1 MAQESRLVVVIDSQ
15 NAERNARNLGNEL
28 VSIERKGEFASKSM
42 DSLSVATRALAGHM
56 AGLVTVGAAISKMDT
71 YTGLQ
76 NRLKLVTNNQ
86 AELNK
91 ATEDT
96 FQIAQKTYSAWDSV
110 LQVYQRFSDNAKTLN
125 LTMDDTARLTET
137 VSKAVAISGAS
148 AEAADAALVQF
159 GQALAS
165 GTLRGEELN
174 SVMEQT
180 PALAK
185 AIAKGM
191 GITVGELRSVAA
203 EGKITSQE
211 IVKALR
217 NVQDEVDALFAKT
230 DITIGQSL
238 TLLNNEITKFV
249 GEAGKGSGAA
259 QALSGSIQLLANN
272 LNLIADSA
280 FAIGIG
286 LMTKAVLT
294 KTVAV
299 QASIAASTKQ
309 VFATIAER
317 NANIAAAKAEV
328 ESALAEAQSTQVTL
342 TNIKATH
349 AQIMAEIELEKVRLK
364 AQITEQGRTA
374 TITRMAQLGRLQAQ
388 VALEV
393 AAAETA
399 QSASSARLS
408 AALTAQSVAT
418 SRLALAKSA
427 LMAIFSPMGLAIA
440 ATAASFYLL
449 SSSSDEVKES
459 LATQSDSVSD
469 LTDKYIKLNTVQA
482 LTEGVRLRKE
492 IEQQNDA
499 IDDASG
505 AIKRFAYIQKEL
517 FKLSGS
523 DYEDYQNAI
532 KSIATGAS
540 DAGDLLKKMISS
552 GRFSQTQI
560 DKLIEFSSAVAESK
574 NKIEQGN
581 TALKLLNATS
591 GQHVEVTAESIKQLT
606 IQTNLTKVATQNF
619 TDMKTQMLD
628 SLRAQVEF
636 IRLNGG
642 SEEQVKSL
650 NKVIQAYSLNQISA
664 TDAVSKFN
672 STAKVPVDNIKK
684 LQEYAIKTD
693 QSKIALNQ
701 ANAELK
707 KQNDLRNE
715 YLKQHQTVLGA
726 QQGETNELNNQVAAQ
741 EKLNKLRDNAN
752 KDNLKND
759 FLIKNTK
766 AFGGGEKGLDKARAA
781 SEFYTDNKIPMT
793 RSLTGQEYAIFE
805 AWYKKQKEVKDL
817 QESISESTRKQ
828 TKEVEKQTK
837 EAAKQAVLLA
847 GNDEKSRNMLRVY
860 LAFRNAGLGDKQA
873 RVMTAQVG
881 RETDFRNEA
890 MFGSH
895 KDANNGYTNTGF
907 LSWQKSRSTKLMQSL
922 QGQGVLDK
930 NGKIQQTQDALDAMA
945 KHAVQEAMTDKSY
958 SKSKAALL
966 NDDLDYRSLE
976 RIVAKNLVGW
986 DYDGKKLGKAKASQ
1000 HLAKQDSYYN
1010 QLSKILGDNPEA
1022 VSKAIGD
1029 LSKLEDEAYKA
1040 RAKTLEEVKQLQATY
1055 DSETVAR
1062 SKKREEEINKATILG
1077 QSNLI
1082 PKINER
1088 YDAEDKLAQKQFDF
1102 EVNGYKWTEEQKL
1115 DYTYETNSLRLVA
1128 EGKLSED
1135 QRKVALDGLKLQKQ
1149 QELGL
1154 LKLAQEQRLFQA
1166 RLSLLSE
1173 TQAMQERYR
1182 LEREEIHKNTKLS
1195 IEERQKL
1202 IALSKANQ
1210 DKETRDKVN
1219 NAVQNWGGIQADMNG
1234 TGEFFRQ
1241 DQERFSRLNAAND
1254 LADSQFAATDL
1265 NEQNSLDGLNAQFEA
1280 GLIKQQDY
1288 ENQKT
1293 AIIQAA
1299 QDQRN
1304 QIAAEHAKNVQ
1315 DIEDKYQQDRLNTQI
1330 AFGGQMMG
1338 SLTSMFGSMFGEQ
1351 SKAYKIMFAAD
1362 KAYAIAAAG
1371 IAIQQNIAAAS
1382 KAGFPLNIPLI
1393 AGAVAQGASII
1404 ANIRAIK
1411 DQGFAD
1417 GGYTGSGRK
1426 YEPAGI
1432 VHKGEVVWSQ
1442 EDIKRWGGVGLVEN
1456 MRKSANPE
1464 AFINNHAINNTS
1476 AENVFNRS
1484 FLSSKAFNDNQN
1496 ISNIF
1501 NRPTRENQIIVNA
1514 FKPSK
1519 DAASRS
1525 EDVQSITNQY
1535 AGNNTSFSEVLDKSI
1550 QSSKSFNASKSI
1562 ISSLSNSKV
1571 LNSNV
1576 SNSTVQ
1582 NAEKELLKEV
1592 SIFKDNGFADGGY
1605 TGKGKKYEIAGAVHK
1620 GEIVWSQDDIKKWG
1634 GVDKVEQM
1642 RRATSPESFVSNY
1655 AQNHTTFESILN
1667 RANQSSRIFNQS
1679 KEISNIFNKSVQD
1692 DQIIY
1697 KGNGNVPTSATSDL
1711 YHDGKVYFS
1720 SNGLVQDRSNL
1731 DDVQDFT
1738 LGRTSRPQAEIMPS
1752 IEPSTPTINFKIEVI
1767 NQVSGATVEAE
1778 QLDEQTVRI
1787 IVTDELD
1794 KQLPRKVPKLVSDQ
1808 IANPNSTI
1816 SRSLTENTT
1825 ARRNRT

>member
-1 MAQESRLVVVIDSQ
+1 MAQESRLVIVIDSQ

-28 VSIERKGEFASKSM
+28 DSIERKGDYASKSM
-42 DSLSVATRALAGHM
+42 DGLSVATRSLAGYM
-56 AGLVTVGAAISKMDT
+56 AGLVTVSSAISKMDT

-159 GQALAS
+159 GKALAS

-185 AIAKGM
+185 AIAQGM

-211 IVKALR
+211 IVKALK
-217 NVQDEVDALFAKT
+217 NVQNDVDALFAKT

-249 GEAGKGSGAA
+249 GEAGQGSGAA
-259 QALSGSIQLLANN
+259 QALSGSIQVLAENLESISYVAILGGTALLTKAIATQVSALNTKLGSLVANNAATQLQKQKSIESAKAALTEAEAHLANVRATN
-272 LNLIADSA
+272 AETQAKYGASA
-280 FAIGIG
+280 ASARYV
-286 LMTKAVLT
+286 LAANNVEKATKAVTAAQGKSASMASLVSGAWGLIGGPIGAITLGVTALAATYMYFSSKSAEATAKLKEQAEAAKLT
-294 KTVAV
+294 KEEIKALNDEQRKEKLGDLAATINDQNKALEKQEIAVGSALINIQNYALGNAKVAEISNKARLGTISYTEAIE
-299 QASIAASTKQ
+299 QLKNQKIPSYLIDALLKQ
-309 VFATIAER
+309 V
-317 NANIAAAKAEV
+317 NAYDE
-328 ESALAEAQSTQVTL
+328 
-342 TNIKATH
+342 
-349 AQIMAEIELEKVRLK
+349 
-364 AQITEQGRTA
+364 
-374 TITRMAQLGRLQAQ
+374 
-388 VALEV
+388 
-393 AAAETA
+393 AAETA
-399 QSASSARLS
+399 AKTKQTYSLFGIEVTLAGNKAENAIVGVDKNTKSLNENEKAALAAKNAQKQYADSLADRKFEALVTKGLLAKGYSPEQVKQMVETASWARKSGVKVSNELYQIGLETLSIEEQNKKVIDAKNKALKESTNELSKQQKLTKRLVGISGQSGIGTGPHLDVRYGGSMSGQKVSNEHLARLQAGGKPLTSYKISSNYGPRQAPTKGASSFHKGIDFS
-408 AALTAQSVAT
+408 MPEGTPITTNVAVKDIKT
-418 SRLALAKSA
+418 WYDSKGGGYVSEV
-427 LMAIFSPMGLAIA
+427 IFEDG
-440 ATAASFYLL
+440 
-449 SSSSDEVKES
+449 
-459 LATQSDSVSD
+459 VS
-469 LTDKYIKLNTVQA
+469 
-482 LTEGVRLRKE
+482 
-492 IEQQNDA
+492 
-499 IDDASG
+499 
-505 AIKRFAYIQKEL
+505 
-517 FKLSGS
+517 
-523 DYEDYQNAI
+523 
-532 KSIATGAS
+532 
-540 DAGDLLKKMISS
+540 
-552 GRFSQTQI
+552 
-560 DKLIEFSSAVAESK
+560 
-574 NKIEQGN
+574 
-581 TALKLLNATS
+581 LKLLHQSPKMQSKVKGGASKGSDKAAGDIQSQLDRQLDAQRSLEN
-591 GQHVEVTAESIKQLT
+591 EVASEVQRIQNNLKVRLEDVDKAGFSPERTAEIK
-606 IQTNLTKVATQNF
+606 
-619 TDMKTQMLD
+619 
-628 SLRAQVEF
+628 
-636 IRLNGG
+636 
-642 SEEQVKSL
+642 
-650 NKVIQAYSLNQISA
+650 
-664 TDAVSKFN
+664 
-672 STAKVPVDNIKK
+672 
-684 LQEYAIKTD
+684 
-693 QSKIALNQ
+693 
-701 ANAELK
+701 AEL
-707 KQNDLRNE
+707 QRRADND
-715 YLKQHQTVLGA
+715 
-726 QQGETNELNNQVAAQ
+726 VA
-741 EKLNKLRDNAN
+741 
-752 KDNLKND
+752 
-759 FLIKNTK
+759 I
-766 AFGGGEKGLDKARAA
+766 
-781 SEFYTDNKIPMT
+781 
-793 RSLTGQEYAIFE
+793 
-805 AWYKKQKEVKDL
+805 
-817 QESISESTRKQ
+817 
-828 TKEVEKQTK
+828 
-837 EAAKQAVLLA
+837 AKQAI
-847 GNDEKSRNMLRVY
+847 R
-860 LAFRNAGLGDKQA
+860 
-873 RVMTAQVG
+873 
-881 RETDFRNEA
+881 
-890 MFGSH
+890 
-895 KDANNGYTNTGF
+895 
-907 LSWQKSRSTKLMQSL
+907 
-922 QGQGVLDK
+922 
-930 NGKIQQTQDALDAMA
+930 
-945 KHAVQEAMTDKSY
+945 
-958 SKSKAALL
+958 
-966 NDDLDYRSLE
+966 
-976 RIVAKNLVGW
+976 
-986 DYDGKKLGKAKASQ
+986 
-1000 HLAKQDSYYN
+1000 
-1010 QLSKILGDNPEA
+1010 
-1022 VSKAIGD
+1022 
-1029 LSKLEDEAYKA
+1029 SKLEDYKEF
-1040 RAKTLEEVKQLQATY
+1040 RK
-1055 DSETVAR
+1055 
-1062 SKKREEEINKATILG
+1062 
-1077 QSNLI
+1077 
-1082 PKINER
+1082 
-1088 YDAEDKLAQKQFDF
+1088 
-1102 EVNGYKWTEEQKL
+1102 TEEQLLEESFNRKKFNAAH
-1115 DYTYETNSLRLVA
+1115 DIE
-1128 EGKLSED
+1128 LSKSE
-1135 QRKVALDGLKLQKQ
+1135 QKQAVELLNQHYQ

-1154 LKLAQEQRLFQA
+1154 LKLVQEQRLFQA

-1182 LEREEIHKNTKLS
+1182 LEREEILKNTKLS

-1202 IALSKANQ
+1202 IALSKATQ
-1210 DKETRDKVN
+1210 EKETRDKVN

-1234 TGEFFRQ
+1234 TSEFFRQ

-1304 QIAAEHAKNVQ
+1304 QIAAEYAQNAQ
-1315 DIEDKYQQDRLNTQI
+1315 DIEDKYHQDRLNAQI
-1330 AFGGQMMG
+1330 ALGGQMMG

-1382 KAGFPLNIPLI
+1382 KAGFPLNLPLI

-1417 GGYTGSGRK
+1417 GGYTGSGGK

-1442 EDIKRWGGVGLVEN
+1442 EDIRRWGGVGLVEN

-1501 NRPTRENQIIVNA
+1501 NQPTRENQIIVKA
-1514 FKPSK
+1514 LKPSNEVVLQ
-1519 DAASRS
+1519 SG
-1525 EDVQSITNQY
+1525 DVQNITNQY

-1562 ISSLSNSKV
+1562 ASSLSNSKV

-1592 SIFKDNGFADGGY
+1592 SILKDNGFADRGY

-1634 GVDKVEQM
+1634 GVDKVEHM

-1711 YHDGKVYFS
+1711 FHDGKVYFS

-1731 DDVQDFT
+1731 EDVQDFT
-1738 LGRTSRPQAEIMPS
+1738 IGQAARPQAEIMPS
-1752 IEPSTPTINFKIEVI
+1752 IEPSTPTINFNIEVI
-1767 NQVSGATVEAE
+1767 NQVSGSTVEAE

-1787 IVTDELD
+1787 IVKDELD
-1794 KQLPRKVPKLVSDQ
+1794 KQLPRTVPKLVSDQ
-1808 IANPNSTI
+1808 IGNPNSTI

>member
-1 MAQESRLVVVIDSQ
+1 MAQEARLVIVIDS
-15 NAERNARNLGNEL
+15 ERAKRTAQDLSVEL
-28 VSIERKGEFASKSM
+28 DSITKKGDFASKSM
-42 DSLSVATRALAGHM
+42 DRMSVATRALAGYM
-56 AGLVTVGAAISKMDT
+56 AGLLTVGSAISKMDT

-86 AELNK
+86 VELNK

-96 FQIAQKTYSAWDSV
+96 FRIAQKTYSAWDSV

-211 IVKALR
+211 IVKALK

-399 QSASSARLS
+399 QSAASSRLS

-552 GRFSQTQI
+552 GRFSQNQI

-591 GQHVEVTAESIKQLT
+591 RQHVEVTAESIKQLT

-672 STAKVPVDNIKK
+672 STAKIPAENIKG
-684 LQEYAIKTD
+684 LQDHATKTD

-715 YLKQHQTVLGA
+715 YLKQHQTVLAA

-752 KDNLKND
+752 KDILKND

-793 RSLTGQEYAIFE
+793 RSLTSQEAAIFE
-805 AWYKKQKEVKDL
+805 AWYKKQKEAKDL
-817 QESISESTRKQ
+817 QESITESSRKQ
-828 TKEVEKQTK
+828 TKESEKKLKITQAELEVAK
-837 EAAKQAVLLA
+837 RSAALIESSGLGKYAESKGIPSSVIAGLLA
-847 GNDEKSRNMLRVY
+847 QESQGIREAKSHTGAIGYFQTTSGYRKQNNMSVADSYDLEKSGKIVIDNIAKVY
-860 LAFRNAGLGDKQA
+860 EKTGDLAQAILSHNAGEGGA
-873 RVMTAQVG
+873 RQFTKTGKVKGSA
-881 RETDFRNEA
+881 ERNKEV
-890 MFGSH
+890 SQ
-895 KDANNGYTNTGF
+895 Y
-907 LSWQKSRSTKLMQSL
+907 
-922 QGQGVLDK
+922 
-930 NGKIQQTQDALDAMA
+930 
-945 KHAVQEAMTDKSY
+945 
-958 SKSKAALL
+958 
-966 NDDLDYRSLE
+966 
-976 RIVAKNLVGW
+976 VAKVSRYSDIIAGGVGKGGLS
-986 DYDGKKLGKAKASQ
+986 DGDSDRAYGKQ
-1000 HLAKQDSYYN
+1000 
-1010 QLSKILGDNPEA
+1010 I
-1022 VSKAIGD
+1022 
-1029 LSKLEDEAYKA
+1029 KA
-1040 RAKTLEEVKQLQATY
+1040 RLELVKQGLNLQEQYEEEQAKRTK
-1055 DSETVAR
+1055 AR
-1062 SKKREEEINKATILG
+1062 NEEINLAQQTG
-1077 QSNLI
+1077 QTALI
-1082 PKINER
+1082 PKIKER
-1088 YDAEDKLAQKQFDF
+1088 YKAQDELAKLQQDF
-1102 EVNGYKWTEEQKL
+1102 EVNGYKWTEKQKL
-1115 DYTYETNSLRLVA
+1115 EYTYETNSLRLVA

-1135 QRKVALDGLKLQKQ
+1135 QRKVALGGLELQKQ

-1166 RLSLLSE
+1166 EQFMLGEMERIKKRYALEYDEISKITDLEERRRKMSAFQADFIRNGVGNPTIDQYDTSSQFLKSTNYTKPKQTNMQVLDEDYAQTYQKLKDNLAAVLESE
-1173 TQAMQERYR
+1173 KASYQER
-1182 LEREEIHKNTKLS
+1182 LEA
-1195 IEERQKL
+1195 ERVFKEARQQMDNEYHL
-1202 IALSKANQ
+1202 KAIDARKADHDSQ
-1210 DKETRDKVN
+1210 LQLYSQMISSASST
-1219 NAVQNWGGIQADMNG
+1219 WGGLTQIVKDAR
-1234 TGEFFRQ
+1234 GEN
-1241 DQERFSRLNAAND
+1241 SRSFKAMFIAQQSFAIASAIISAHL
-1254 LADSQFAATDL
+1254 AATQVAADATIPFFGAKIAASTAML
-1265 NEQNSLDGLNAQFEA
+1265 AMGYANA
-1280 GLIKQQDY
+1280 GLI
-1288 ENQKT
+1288 
-1293 AIIQAA
+1293 A
-1299 QDQRN
+1299 
-1304 QIAAEHAKNVQ
+1304 
-1315 DIEDKYQQDRLNTQI
+1315 
-1330 AFGGQMMG
+1330 GQ
-1338 SLTSMFGSMFGEQ
+1338 T
-1351 SKAYKIMFAAD
+1351 I
-1362 KAYAIAAAG
+1362 
-1371 IAIQQNIAAAS
+1371 
-1382 KAGFPLNIPLI
+1382 AGF
-1393 AGAVAQGASII
+1393 S
-1404 ANIRAIK
+1404 
-1411 DQGFAD
+1411 D
-1417 GGYTGSGRK
+1417 GGFTGSGGK
-1426 YEPAGI
+1426 YQPAGI
-1432 VHKGEVVWSQ
+1432 VHKGEIVWSQ
-1442 EDIKRWGGVGLVEN
+1442 EDIKRWGGVGLVEK

-1464 AFINNHAINNTS
+1464 AFLNN
-1476 AENVFNRS
+1476 
-1484 FLSSKAFNDNQN
+1484 
-1496 ISNIF
+1496 
-1501 NRPTRENQIIVNA
+1501 
-1514 FKPSK
+1514 
-1519 DAASRS
+1519 
-1525 EDVQSITNQY
+1525 
-1535 AGNNTSFSEVLDKSI
+1535 
-1550 QSSKSFNASKSI
+1550 NAS
-1562 ISSLSNSKV
+1562 
-1571 LNSNV
+1571 
-1576 SNSTVQ
+1576 
-1582 NAEKELLKEV
+1582 
-1592 SIFKDNGFADGGY
+1592 ADS
-1605 TGKGKKYEIAGAVHK
+1605 V
-1620 GEIVWSQDDIKKWG
+1620 
-1634 GVDKVEQM
+1634 M
-1642 RRATSPESFVSNY
+1642 RRAMMSSSAFIESQKQ
-1655 AQNHTTFESILN
+1655 AD
-1667 RANQSSRIFNQS
+1667 IFNQP
-1679 KEISNIFNKSVQD
+1679 VQD
-1692 DQIIY
+1692 TQIIY
-1697 KGNGNVPTSATSDL
+1697 KGNGSVPTAASSANSDL
-1711 YHDGKVYFS
+1711 FHDGKVYFS
-1720 SNGLVQDRSNL
+1720 SNGIVQDRSNL

-1752 IEPSTPTINFKIEVI
+1752 IEQSSPTINFKIEVV

-1778 QLDEQTVRI
+1778 QLDEKTVRI

>member
-1 MAQESRLVVVIDSQ
+1 MAQESRLVIVIDSQ

-28 VSIERKGEFASKSM
+28 DSIERKGEFASKSM

-56 AGLVTVGAAISKMDT
+56 AGLLTVGSAISKMDT

-86 AELNK
+86 VELNK

-96 FQIAQKTYSAWDSV
+96 FRIAQKTYSAWDSV

-211 IVKALR
+211 IVKALK

-259 QALSGSIQLLANN
+259 QVLAGSVQTLASN
-272 LNLIADSA
+272 LDLIADSA

-399 QSASSARLS
+399 QSAASSRLS

-552 GRFSQTQI
+552 GRFSQNQI

-591 GQHVEVTAESIKQLT
+591 RQHVEVTAESIKQLT

-672 STAKVPVDNIKK
+672 STAKIPAENIKG
-684 LQEYAIKTD
+684 LQDHATKTD

-715 YLKQHQTVLGA
+715 YLKQHQTVLAA

-752 KDNLKND
+752 KDILKND

-793 RSLTGQEYAIFE
+793 RSLTSQEAAIFE
-805 AWYKKQKEVKDL
+805 AWYKKQKEAKDL
-817 QESISESTRKQ
+817 QESITESSRKQ
-828 TKEVEKQTK
+828 TKESEKKLKITQAELEVAK
-837 EAAKQAVLLA
+837 RSAALIESSGLGKYAESKGIPSSVIAGLLA
-847 GNDEKSRNMLRVY
+847 QESQGIREAKSHTGAIGYFQTTSGYRKQNNMSVADSYDLEKSGKIVIDNIAKVY
-860 LAFRNAGLGDKQA
+860 EKTGDLAQAILSHNAGEGGA
-873 RVMTAQVG
+873 RQFTKTGKVKGSA
-881 RETDFRNEA
+881 ERNKEV
-890 MFGSH
+890 SQ
-895 KDANNGYTNTGF
+895 Y
-907 LSWQKSRSTKLMQSL
+907 
-922 QGQGVLDK
+922 
-930 NGKIQQTQDALDAMA
+930 
-945 KHAVQEAMTDKSY
+945 
-958 SKSKAALL
+958 
-966 NDDLDYRSLE
+966 
-976 RIVAKNLVGW
+976 VAKVSRYSDIIAGGVGKGGLS
-986 DYDGKKLGKAKASQ
+986 DGDSDRAYGKQ
-1000 HLAKQDSYYN
+1000 
-1010 QLSKILGDNPEA
+1010 I
-1022 VSKAIGD
+1022 
-1029 LSKLEDEAYKA
+1029 KA
-1040 RAKTLEEVKQLQATY
+1040 RLELVKQGLNLQEQYEEEQAKRTK
-1055 DSETVAR
+1055 AR
-1062 SKKREEEINKATILG
+1062 NEEINLAQQTG
-1077 QSNLI
+1077 QTALI
-1082 PKINER
+1082 PKIKER
-1088 YDAEDKLAQKQFDF
+1088 YKAQDELAKLQQDF
-1102 EVNGYKWTEEQKL
+1102 EVNGYKWTEKQKL
-1115 DYTYETNSLRLVA
+1115 EYTYETNSLRLVA

-1135 QRKVALDGLKLQKQ
+1135 QRKVALGGLELQKQ

-1166 RLSLLSE
+1166 EQFMLGEMERIKKRYALEYDEISKITDLEERRRKMSAFQADFIRNGVGNPTIDQYDTSSQFLKSTNYTKPKQTNMQVLDEDYAQTYQKLKDNLAAVLESE
-1173 TQAMQERYR
+1173 KASYQER
-1182 LEREEIHKNTKLS
+1182 LEA
-1195 IEERQKL
+1195 ERVFKEARQQMDNEYHL
-1202 IALSKANQ
+1202 KAIDARKADHDSQ
-1210 DKETRDKVN
+1210 LQLYSQMISSASST
-1219 NAVQNWGGIQADMNG
+1219 WGGLTQIVKDAR
-1234 TGEFFRQ
+1234 GEN
-1241 DQERFSRLNAAND
+1241 SRSFKAMFIAQQSFAIASAIISAHL
-1254 LADSQFAATDL
+1254 AATQVAADATIPFFGAKIAASTAML
-1265 NEQNSLDGLNAQFEA
+1265 AMGYANA
-1280 GLIKQQDY
+1280 GLI
-1288 ENQKT
+1288 
-1293 AIIQAA
+1293 A
-1299 QDQRN
+1299 
-1304 QIAAEHAKNVQ
+1304 
-1315 DIEDKYQQDRLNTQI
+1315 
-1330 AFGGQMMG
+1330 GQ
-1338 SLTSMFGSMFGEQ
+1338 T
-1351 SKAYKIMFAAD
+1351 I
-1362 KAYAIAAAG
+1362 
-1371 IAIQQNIAAAS
+1371 
-1382 KAGFPLNIPLI
+1382 AGF
-1393 AGAVAQGASII
+1393 S
-1404 ANIRAIK
+1404 
-1411 DQGFAD
+1411 D
-1417 GGYTGSGRK
+1417 GGFTGSGGK
-1426 YEPAGI
+1426 YQPAGI
-1432 VHKGEVVWSQ
+1432 VHKGEIVWSQ
-1442 EDIKRWGGVGLVEN
+1442 EDIKRWGGVGLVEK

-1464 AFINNHAINNTS
+1464 AFLNN
-1476 AENVFNRS
+1476 
-1484 FLSSKAFNDNQN
+1484 
-1496 ISNIF
+1496 
-1501 NRPTRENQIIVNA
+1501 
-1514 FKPSK
+1514 
-1519 DAASRS
+1519 
-1525 EDVQSITNQY
+1525 
-1535 AGNNTSFSEVLDKSI
+1535 
-1550 QSSKSFNASKSI
+1550 NAS
-1562 ISSLSNSKV
+1562 
-1571 LNSNV
+1571 
-1576 SNSTVQ
+1576 
-1582 NAEKELLKEV
+1582 
-1592 SIFKDNGFADGGY
+1592 ADS
-1605 TGKGKKYEIAGAVHK
+1605 V
-1620 GEIVWSQDDIKKWG
+1620 
-1634 GVDKVEQM
+1634 M
-1642 RRATSPESFVSNY
+1642 RRAMMSSSAFIESQKQ
-1655 AQNHTTFESILN
+1655 AD
-1667 RANQSSRIFNQS
+1667 IFNQP
-1679 KEISNIFNKSVQD
+1679 VQD
-1692 DQIIY
+1692 TQIIY
-1697 KGNGNVPTSATSDL
+1697 KGNRDTPKLASSANSDL
-1711 YHDGKVYFS
+1711 FHDGKVYFS
-1720 SNGLVQDRSNL
+1720 SNGIVQDRSNL

-1752 IEPSTPTINFKIEVI
+1752 IEQSSPTINFKIEVV

-1778 QLDEQTVRI
+1778 QLDEKTVRI

-1825 ARRNRT
+1825 ARRNR

>member
-1 MAQESRLVVVIDSQ
+1 MAQESRLVIVIDAK

-148 AEAADAALVQF
+148 AQAADAALVQF

-185 AIAKGM
+185 AIAQGM

-217 NVQDEVDALFAKT
+217 NVESDVDALFAKT

-259 QALSGSIQLLANN
+259 QVLAGSVQTLASN
-272 LNLIADSA
+272 LDLIADGA
-280 FAIGIG
+280 LVVGIG
-286 LMTKAVLT
+286 YITRAILMKSAAIKEGMASTLASR
-294 KTVAV
+294 
-299 QASIAASTKQ
+299 QASVLNAQAEYAEATAAL
-309 VFATIAER
+309 
-317 NANIAAAKAEV
+317 NAAKAH
-328 ESALAEAQSTQVTL
+328 LANVRA
-342 TNIKATH
+342 TN
-349 AQIMAEIELEKVRLK
+349 
-364 AQITEQGRTA
+364 
-374 TITRMAQLGRLQAQ
+374 
-388 VALEV
+388 
-393 AAAETA
+393 AET
-399 QSASSARLS
+399 Q
-408 AALTAQSVAT
+408 
-418 SRLALAKSA
+418 AK
-427 LMAIFSPMGLAIA
+427 FG
-440 ATAASFYLL
+440 ATAA
-449 SSSSDEVKES
+449 
-459 LATQSDSVSD
+459 ATRYAQAQAAV
-469 LTDKYIKLNTVQA
+469 TAATNAQTAAQIKLNTATSIAGRLAKGAFGLIGGWAGVATLGVMGLAAAYSYFNNKAEEAKQKLAEQA
-482 LTEGVRLRKE
+482 KVAEKADEELKKLTGNDKAKAVNDLTTAFNAQNKALEKSSRAVGSALIDIENYARGNREVEKISQEARTGTISYTEAIERLNKIKLPTDLYE
-492 IEQQNDA
+492 NLKKQAAQY
-499 IDDASG
+499 DDNASK
-505 AIKRFAYIQKEL
+505 ASLSAE
-517 FKLSGS
+517 KLKLLRVEVKLGGN
-523 DYEDYQNAI
+523 EAQNAAI
-532 KSIATGAS
+532 QHQKQA
-540 DAGDLLKKMISS
+540 DAL
-552 GRFSQTQI
+552 
-560 DKLIEFSSAVAESK
+560 
-574 NKIEQGN
+574 GN
-581 TALKLLNATS
+581 TATEAEKATKALQDYQAKQKDSVIDSIYKS
-591 GQHVEVTAESIKQLT
+591 GWLDKGYT
-606 IQTNLTKVATQNF
+606 VA
-619 TDMKTQMLD
+619 
-628 SLRAQVEF
+628 
-636 IRLNGG
+636 
-642 SEEQVKSL
+642 
-650 NKVIQAYSLNQISA
+650 
-664 TDAVSKFN
+664 
-672 STAKVPVDNIKK
+672 
-684 LQEYAIKTD
+684 
-693 QSKIALNQ
+693 Q
-701 ANAELK
+701 ANAILELQK
-707 KQNDLRNE
+707 AKGMSAILSKDEIDSALRN
-715 YLKQHQTVLGA
+715 LKIIEE
-726 QQGETNELNNQVAAQ
+726 QQERED
-741 EKLNKLRDNAN
+741 KL
-752 KDNLKND
+752 
-759 FLIKNTK
+759 T
-766 AFGGGEKGLDKARAA
+766 
-781 SEFYTDNKIPMT
+781 
-793 RSLTGQEYAIFE
+793 E
-805 AWYKKQKEVKDL
+805 AK
-817 QESISESTRKQ
+817 R
-828 TKEVEKQTK
+828 KQTK

-847 GNDEKSRNMLRVY
+847 GNNERVRNMLRVY
-860 LAFRNAGLGDKQA
+860 QSFRNAGLGDKQA

-976 RIVAKNLVGW
+976 RVVAKNFVGW

-1022 VSKAIGD
+1022 ASKAIGV
-1029 LSKLEDEAYKA
+1029 LSKFEDEAYKA

-1166 RLSLLSE
+1166 KLFLLSE
-1173 TQAMQERYR
+1173 TEAMQERYR
-1182 LEREEIHKNTKLS
+1182 LEREEIAKTVKD
-1195 IEERQKL
+1195 EEEKRKRL
-1202 IALSKANQ
+1202 ALSRDQERLEAFDRAAKAGQ
-1210 DKETRDKVN
+1210 
-1219 NAVQNWGGIQADMNG
+1219 AWGGIQADMNG
-1234 TGEFFRQ
+1234 SGEFYRL
-1241 DQERFSRLNAAND
+1241 DQERSSRLSAATN
-1254 LADSQFAATDL
+1254 LLDSQQGVVNL
-1265 NEQNSLDGLNAQFEA
+1265 NEQNAIEALNAQFEQQ
-1280 GLIKQQDY
+1280 LISQQDY

-1293 AIIQAA
+1293 AIIQTA

-1304 QIAAEHAKNVQ
+1304 QIAAEYAKNAQ
-1315 DIEDKYQQDRLNTQI
+1315 DIEDKYQQDRLYTQI

-1382 KAGFPLNIPLI
+1382 KVGFPYNLPLI

-1411 DQGFAD
+1411 DQGFAE
-1417 GGYTGSGRK
+1417 GGYTGSGGK

-1442 EDIKRWGGVGLVEN
+1442 EDIRRWGGVGLVEN

-1464 AFINNHAINNTS
+1464 AFINNHAQNNTS
-1476 AENVFNRS
+1476 IENVFNRS
-1484 FLSSKAFNDNQN
+1484 FLSSKAFNDNKSISN
-1496 ISNIF
+1496 ISN
-1501 NRPTRENQIIVNA
+1501 
-1514 FKPSK
+1514 
-1519 DAASRS
+1519 
-1525 EDVQSITNQY
+1525 
-1535 AGNNTSFSEVLDKSI
+1535 
-1550 QSSKSFNASKSI
+1550 
-1562 ISSLSNSKV
+1562 LSNSKV

-1605 TGKGKKYEIAGAVHK
+1605 TGKGNKYEIAGAVHK

-1679 KEISNIFNKSVQD
+1679 KEISNIFNQPVQD

-1731 DDVQDFT
+1731 EDVQDFT
-1738 LGRTSRPQAEIMPS
+1738 ISQASRPQAEIMPS

-1808 IANPNSTI
+1808 IGNPNSTI

>member
-1 MAQESRLVVVIDSQ
+1 MAQEARLVIVIDS
-15 NAERNARNLGNEL
+15 ERAKRTAQDLSVEL
-28 VSIERKGEFASKSM
+28 DSITKKGDFASKSM
-42 DSLSVATRALAGHM
+42 DRMSVATRALAGYM
-56 AGLVTVGAAISKMDT
+56 AGLLTVGSAISKMDT

-86 AELNK
+86 VELNK

-96 FQIAQKTYSAWDSV
+96 FRIAQKTYSAWDSV

-211 IVKALR
+211 IVKALK

-399 QSASSARLS
+399 QSAASSRLS

-552 GRFSQTQI
+552 GRFSQNQI

-591 GQHVEVTAESIKQLT
+591 RQHVEVTAESIKQLT

-672 STAKVPVDNIKK
+672 STAKIPAENIKG
-684 LQEYAIKTD
+684 LQDHATKTD

-715 YLKQHQTVLGA
+715 YLKQHQTVLAA

-752 KDNLKND
+752 KDILKND

-793 RSLTGQEYAIFE
+793 RSLTSQEAAIFE
-805 AWYKKQKEVKDL
+805 AWYKKQKEAKDL
-817 QESISESTRKQ
+817 QESITESSRKQ
-828 TKEVEKQTK
+828 TKESEKKLKITQAELEVAK
-837 EAAKQAVLLA
+837 RSAALIESSGLGKYAESKGIPSSVIAGLLA
-847 GNDEKSRNMLRVY
+847 QESQGIREAKSHTGAIGYFQTTSGYRKQNNMSVADSYDLEKSGKIVIDNIAKVY
-860 LAFRNAGLGDKQA
+860 EKTGDLAQAILSHNAGEGGA
-873 RVMTAQVG
+873 RQFTKTGKVKGSA
-881 RETDFRNEA
+881 ERNKEV
-890 MFGSH
+890 SQ
-895 KDANNGYTNTGF
+895 Y
-907 LSWQKSRSTKLMQSL
+907 
-922 QGQGVLDK
+922 
-930 NGKIQQTQDALDAMA
+930 
-945 KHAVQEAMTDKSY
+945 
-958 SKSKAALL
+958 
-966 NDDLDYRSLE
+966 
-976 RIVAKNLVGW
+976 VAKVSRYSDIIAGGVGKGGLS
-986 DYDGKKLGKAKASQ
+986 DGDSDRAYGKQ
-1000 HLAKQDSYYN
+1000 
-1010 QLSKILGDNPEA
+1010 I
-1022 VSKAIGD
+1022 
-1029 LSKLEDEAYKA
+1029 KA
-1040 RAKTLEEVKQLQATY
+1040 RLELVKQGLNLQEQYEEEQAKRTK
-1055 DSETVAR
+1055 AR
-1062 SKKREEEINKATILG
+1062 NEEINLAQQTG
-1077 QSNLI
+1077 QTALI
-1082 PKINER
+1082 PKIKER
-1088 YDAEDKLAQKQFDF
+1088 YKAQDELAKLQQDF
-1102 EVNGYKWTEEQKL
+1102 EVNGYKWTEKQKL
-1115 DYTYETNSLRLVA
+1115 EYTYETNSLRLVA

-1135 QRKVALDGLKLQKQ
+1135 QRKVALGGLELQKQ

-1166 RLSLLSE
+1166 EQFMLGEMERIKKRYALEYDEISKITDLEERRRKMSAFQADFIRNGVGNPTIDQYDTSSQFLKSTNYTKPKQTNMQVLDEDYAQTYQKLKDNLAAVLESE
-1173 TQAMQERYR
+1173 KASYQER
-1182 LEREEIHKNTKLS
+1182 LEA
-1195 IEERQKL
+1195 ERVFKEARQQMDNEYHL
-1202 IALSKANQ
+1202 KAIDARKADHDSQ
-1210 DKETRDKVN
+1210 LQLYSQMISSASST
-1219 NAVQNWGGIQADMNG
+1219 WGGLTQIVKDAR
-1234 TGEFFRQ
+1234 GEN
-1241 DQERFSRLNAAND
+1241 SRSFKAMFIAQQSFAIASAIISAHL
-1254 LADSQFAATDL
+1254 AATQVAADATIPFFGAKIAASTAML
-1265 NEQNSLDGLNAQFEA
+1265 AMGYANA
-1280 GLIKQQDY
+1280 GLI
-1288 ENQKT
+1288 
-1293 AIIQAA
+1293 A
-1299 QDQRN
+1299 
-1304 QIAAEHAKNVQ
+1304 
-1315 DIEDKYQQDRLNTQI
+1315 
-1330 AFGGQMMG
+1330 GQ
-1338 SLTSMFGSMFGEQ
+1338 T
-1351 SKAYKIMFAAD
+1351 I
-1362 KAYAIAAAG
+1362 
-1371 IAIQQNIAAAS
+1371 
-1382 KAGFPLNIPLI
+1382 AGF
-1393 AGAVAQGASII
+1393 S
-1404 ANIRAIK
+1404 
-1411 DQGFAD
+1411 D
-1417 GGYTGSGRK
+1417 GGFTGSGGK
-1426 YEPAGI
+1426 YQPAGI
-1432 VHKGEVVWSQ
+1432 VHKGEIVWSQ
-1442 EDIKRWGGVGLVEN
+1442 EDIKRWGGVGLVEK

-1464 AFINNHAINNTS
+1464 AFLNN
-1476 AENVFNRS
+1476 
-1484 FLSSKAFNDNQN
+1484 
-1496 ISNIF
+1496 
-1501 NRPTRENQIIVNA
+1501 
-1514 FKPSK
+1514 
-1519 DAASRS
+1519 
-1525 EDVQSITNQY
+1525 
-1535 AGNNTSFSEVLDKSI
+1535 
-1550 QSSKSFNASKSI
+1550 NAS
-1562 ISSLSNSKV
+1562 
-1571 LNSNV
+1571 
-1576 SNSTVQ
+1576 
-1582 NAEKELLKEV
+1582 
-1592 SIFKDNGFADGGY
+1592 ADS
-1605 TGKGKKYEIAGAVHK
+1605 V
-1620 GEIVWSQDDIKKWG
+1620 
-1634 GVDKVEQM
+1634 M
-1642 RRATSPESFVSNY
+1642 RRAMMSSSAFIESQKQ
-1655 AQNHTTFESILN
+1655 AD
-1667 RANQSSRIFNQS
+1667 IFNQP
-1679 KEISNIFNKSVQD
+1679 VQD
-1692 DQIIY
+1692 TQIIY
-1697 KGNGNVPTSATSDL
+1697 KGNRDTPKLASSANSDL
-1711 YHDGKVYFS
+1711 FHDGKVYFS

-1752 IEPSTPTINFKIEVI
+1752 IEPASPTINFKIEVI

-1787 IVTDELD
+1787 IVKDELD

-1825 ARRNRT
+1825 ARRNR

>member
-1 MAQESRLVVVIDSQ
+1 
-15 NAERNARNLGNEL
+15 
-28 VSIERKGEFASKSM
+28 
-42 DSLSVATRALAGHM
+42 
-56 AGLVTVGAAISKMDT
+56 
-71 YTGLQ
+71 
-76 NRLKLVTNNQ
+76 
-86 AELNK
+86 
-91 ATEDT
+91 
-96 FQIAQKTYSAWDSV
+96 
-110 LQVYQRFSDNAKTLN
+110 
-125 LTMDDTARLTET
+125 
-137 VSKAVAISGAS
+137 
-148 AEAADAALVQF
+148 
-159 GQALAS
+159 
-165 GTLRGEELN
+165 
-174 SVMEQT
+174 
-180 PALAK
+180 
-185 AIAKGM
+185 
-191 GITVGELRSVAA
+191 A

-211 IVKALR
+211 IVKALK

-399 QSASSARLS
+399 QSAASSRLS

-552 GRFSQTQI
+552 GRFSQNQI

-591 GQHVEVTAESIKQLT
+591 RQHVEVTAESIKQLT

-672 STAKVPVDNIKK
+672 STAKIPAENIKG
-684 LQEYAIKTD
+684 LQDHATKTD

-715 YLKQHQTVLGA
+715 YLKQHQTVLAA

-752 KDNLKND
+752 KDILKND

-793 RSLTGQEYAIFE
+793 RSLTSQEAAIFE
-805 AWYKKQKEVKDL
+805 AWYKKQKEAKDL
-817 QESISESTRKQ
+817 QESITESSRKQ
-828 TKEVEKQTK
+828 TKESEKKLKITQAELEVAK
-837 EAAKQAVLLA
+837 RSAALIESSGLGKYAESKGIPSSVIAGLLA
-847 GNDEKSRNMLRVY
+847 QESQGIREAKSHTGAIGYFQTTSGYRKQNNMSVADSYDLEKSGKIVIDNIAKVY
-860 LAFRNAGLGDKQA
+860 EKTGDLAQAILSHNAGEGGA
-873 RVMTAQVG
+873 RQFTKTGKVKGSA
-881 RETDFRNEA
+881 ERNKEV
-890 MFGSH
+890 SQ
-895 KDANNGYTNTGF
+895 Y
-907 LSWQKSRSTKLMQSL
+907 
-922 QGQGVLDK
+922 
-930 NGKIQQTQDALDAMA
+930 
-945 KHAVQEAMTDKSY
+945 
-958 SKSKAALL
+958 
-966 NDDLDYRSLE
+966 
-976 RIVAKNLVGW
+976 VAKVSRYSDIIAGGVGKGGLS
-986 DYDGKKLGKAKASQ
+986 DGDSDRAYGKQ
-1000 HLAKQDSYYN
+1000 
-1010 QLSKILGDNPEA
+1010 I
-1022 VSKAIGD
+1022 
-1029 LSKLEDEAYKA
+1029 KA
-1040 RAKTLEEVKQLQATY
+1040 RLELVKQGLNLQEQYEEEQAKRTK
-1055 DSETVAR
+1055 AR
-1062 SKKREEEINKATILG
+1062 NEEINLAQQTG
-1077 QSNLI
+1077 QTALI
-1082 PKINER
+1082 PKIKER
-1088 YDAEDKLAQKQFDF
+1088 YKAQDELAKLQQDF
-1102 EVNGYKWTEEQKL
+1102 EVNGYKWTEKQKL
-1115 DYTYETNSLRLVA
+1115 EYTYETNSLRLVA

-1135 QRKVALDGLKLQKQ
+1135 QRKVALGGLELQKQ

-1166 RLSLLSE
+1166 EQFMLGEMERIKKRYALEYDEISKITDLEERRRKMSAFQADFIRNGVGNPTIDQYDTSSQFLKSTNYTKPKQTNMQVLDEDYAQTYQKLKDNLAAVLESE
-1173 TQAMQERYR
+1173 KASYQER
-1182 LEREEIHKNTKLS
+1182 LEA
-1195 IEERQKL
+1195 ERVFKEARQQMDNEYHL
-1202 IALSKANQ
+1202 KAIDARKADHDSQ
-1210 DKETRDKVN
+1210 LQLYSQMISSASST
-1219 NAVQNWGGIQADMNG
+1219 WGGLTQIVKDAR
-1234 TGEFFRQ
+1234 GEN
-1241 DQERFSRLNAAND
+1241 SRSFKAMFIAQQSFAIASAIISAHL
-1254 LADSQFAATDL
+1254 AATQVAADATIPFFGAKIAASTAML
-1265 NEQNSLDGLNAQFEA
+1265 AMGYANA
-1280 GLIKQQDY
+1280 GLI
-1288 ENQKT
+1288 
-1293 AIIQAA
+1293 A
-1299 QDQRN
+1299 
-1304 QIAAEHAKNVQ
+1304 
-1315 DIEDKYQQDRLNTQI
+1315 
-1330 AFGGQMMG
+1330 GQ
-1338 SLTSMFGSMFGEQ
+1338 T
-1351 SKAYKIMFAAD
+1351 I
-1362 KAYAIAAAG
+1362 
-1371 IAIQQNIAAAS
+1371 
-1382 KAGFPLNIPLI
+1382 AGF
-1393 AGAVAQGASII
+1393 S
-1404 ANIRAIK
+1404 
-1411 DQGFAD
+1411 D
-1417 GGYTGSGRK
+1417 GGFTGSGGK
-1426 YEPAGI
+1426 YQPAGI
-1432 VHKGEVVWSQ
+1432 VHKGEIVWSQ
-1442 EDIKRWGGVGLVEN
+1442 EDIKRWGGVGLVEK

-1464 AFINNHAINNTS
+1464 AFLNN
-1476 AENVFNRS
+1476 
-1484 FLSSKAFNDNQN
+1484 
-1496 ISNIF
+1496 
-1501 NRPTRENQIIVNA
+1501 
-1514 FKPSK
+1514 
-1519 DAASRS
+1519 
-1525 EDVQSITNQY
+1525 
-1535 AGNNTSFSEVLDKSI
+1535 
-1550 QSSKSFNASKSI
+1550 NAS
-1562 ISSLSNSKV
+1562 
-1571 LNSNV
+1571 
-1576 SNSTVQ
+1576 
-1582 NAEKELLKEV
+1582 
-1592 SIFKDNGFADGGY
+1592 ADS
-1605 TGKGKKYEIAGAVHK
+1605 V
-1620 GEIVWSQDDIKKWG
+1620 
-1634 GVDKVEQM
+1634 M
-1642 RRATSPESFVSNY
+1642 RRAMMSSSAFIESQKQ
-1655 AQNHTTFESILN
+1655 AD
-1667 RANQSSRIFNQS
+1667 IFNQP
-1679 KEISNIFNKSVQD
+1679 VQD
-1692 DQIIY
+1692 TQIIY
-1697 KGNGNVPTSATSDL
+1697 KGNRDIPKLASSANSDL
-1711 YHDGKVYFS
+1711 FHDGKVYFS

-1731 DDVQDFT
+1731 EDVQDFT
-1738 LGRTSRPQAEIMPS
+1738 IGQAARPQAEIMPS

-1825 ARRNRT
+1825 ARRNR